1 MEPQNNYPQQYDQ
14 PQQNQQAYNQYDQQ
28 AYNQQQY
35 QQTYNQ
41 YDQQQ
46 NQQAYN
52 QYDQQQ
58 YQQAHNQQQYQQ
70 TYNQQYSQ
78 QYNQPYQYGPA
89 RQLNTHRGLLKFILL
104 GIITFGI
111 YPLVFFSGI
120 SDDINLVASRFDGKK
135 TMHFCLLFFLV
146 GPITLGI
153 ADIVWFHKI
162 SSRLGNELTRRG
174 IPYSFGAVDYWLW
187 NVLGSLILVGPLVY
201 IHKIAKASVLIAQ
214 DYNARG

>member
-1 MEPQNNYPQQYDQ
+1 MEPQNNYPQQYNQ
-14 PQQNQQAYNQYDQQ
+14 P
-28 AYNQQQY
+28 
-35 QQTYNQ
+35 
-41 YDQQQ
+41 QQ

-58 YQQAHNQQQYQQ
+58 YQQA
-70 TYNQQYSQ
+70 YNQQYSQ
-78 QYNQPYQYGPA
+78 SYQQYGPA

-120 SDDINLVASRFDGKK
+120 SEDINLVASRFDGKK

-146 GPITLGI
+146 GPITFGI
-153 ADIVWFHKI
+153 ADIVWFHRI

-187 NVLGSLILVGPLVY
+187 NVLGSLIIIGPLVY

>member
-1 MEPQNNYPQQYDQ
+1 MDTQSNYPQQYDQ

-28 AYNQQQY
+28 QYQQTYNQQQY

-41 YDQQQ
+41 
-46 NQQAYN
+46 
-52 QYDQQQ
+52 
-58 YQQAHNQQQYQQ
+58 QQYQQ
-70 TYNQQYSQ
+70 TYNQQQYEQPYNQ
-78 QYNQPYQYGPA
+78 QYSQPYQYGPA

-120 SDDINLVASRFDGKK
+120 SEDINLVASRFDGKK

-146 GPITLGI
+146 GPITFGI
-153 ADIVWFHKI
+153 ADIVWFHNL
-162 SSRLGNELTRRG
+162 SSRMGNELTRRG

-187 NVLGSLILVGPLVY
+187 NVLGSLILIGPLVY
-201 IHKIAKASVLIAQ
+201 IHKLAKASVLIAQ
-214 DYNARG
+214 DYNTRG